1 MANNILLAK
10 SYNAGGAINA
20 NSIVKAGANDYDVLQ
35 ADGPTAAAKLIGI
48 TTDIAAAS
56 AERVDVVVAGIA
68 DLKLGGTVAR
78 GDPITSDA
86 SGNGVSAAP
95 GAGVNNRIVG
105 IALISGVSGDLIPV
119 LINQS
124 MLQG

>member
-1 MANNILLAK
+1 MNPILTK
-10 SYNAGGAINA
+10 SYNAGGAIVA

-35 ADGPTAAAKLIGI
+35 ADGPTAAAKLLGI
-48 TTDIAAAS
+48 TTEVGAAS
-56 AERVDVVVAGIA
+56 GERVDVTLIGTA

-78 GDPITSDA
+78 GDPVTSDA
-86 SGNGVSAAP
+86 SGFGVAAAP

-105 IALISGVSGDLIPV
+105 IALISGVSGDIIPV
-119 LINQS
+119 LISNS